1 MTSFDSLLTV
11 IREGG
16 TSCSSLLESDP
27 DHPGLLDVDG
37 VDEADPWGIALHDE
51 RAGAGPVSEEPDAA
65 HQCAVGDAGGGKHN
79 ALPRRQI
86 PGGVYPS
93 RIGAHRA
100 APCFVLGLLEHEA
113 SENFAVQATHGR
125 GRE

>member
-27 DHPGLLDVDG
+27 DHPGLFDVNG
-37 VDEADPWGIALHDE
+37 VDEADAWRVALHDQ
-51 RAGAGPVSEEPDAA
+51 RARARAVSEEPDAT
-65 HQCAVGDAGGGKHN
+65 HQCAVGDARGGKHN

-86 PGGVYPS
+86 PRGVYPS

-100 APCFVLGLLEHEA
+100 APFFVLGLLEHEA
-113 SENFAVQATHGR
+113 SENFAVQAPHGR
-125 GRE
+125 

>member
-27 DHPGLLDVDG
+27 DHPGLFDVNG
-37 VDEADPWGIALHDE
+37 VDEADAWRVALHDQ
-51 RAGAGPVSEEPDAA
+51 RARARAVSEEPDAA

-79 ALPRRQI
+79 ALARRQI
-86 PGGVYPS
+86 RRGVYPS
-93 RIGAHRA
+93 RIRAHRA
-100 APCFVLGLLEHEA
+100 APCFVLGFPDDQAREDL
-113 SENFAVQATHGR
+113 AVQAAHR
-125 GRE
+125 R